1 MYRLRTRNIP
11 RWRVCWMDEKL
22 IRLALDLG
30 ENGLW
35 AIVIYKVVD
44 FVELISFLVLVGFGI
59 RWAVNKLVRDLK

>member
-1 MYRLRTRNIP
+1 
-11 RWRVCWMDEKL
+11 MDEKL